1 MRSLFLCFAAGL
13 AAQETTFRATV
24 PVVLVP
30 VTVADQRGKLVDGL
44 GEADFV
50 VTDGGRRVTFRVES
64 PDLSTAPL
72 ALMVAVQTN
81 DLSAAALLKIRKI
94 GSMVQPVIT
103 GERGTMALLTV
114 DDRVTVSQEF
124 TADPTAMAKAFER
137 LEPGRSRSAVLLDAA
152 ARAVELFRARPSGER
167 RVLLL
172 IGEAKDRGSAAKLE
186 AVLEQLQRE
195 NIQVYSATYSAMRT
209 QFTTR
214 ASERP
219 RPSGGENDIF
229 AGLAELVRLGSV
241 NTAEALSVH
250 TGGRKLAF
258 TTLRALEG
266 IVMRVGEELHGQYLI
281 SFPASGPDGFHG
293 IGLTLRDAD
302 KRAVVARQG
311 YWFSSP
317 P

>member
-1 MRSLFLCFAAGL
+1 VRSLFLCFAAGL

-30 VTVADQRGKLVDGL
+30 VTVTDQRGKLVDGL

-241 NTAEALSVH
+241 NTA
-250 TGGRKLAF
+250 AF